1 MDNQNTTP
9 VRSTPP
15 IQTPEEKRAERM
27 KYLKRQRAIR
37 MGAIALAIVLSIIS
51 LCVSCSTRRA
61 VSDLAAK
68 LSAKKAAQEQLLA
81 QEASAS
87 EEEVPAEVT
96 QLPDGAV
103 SVTLSFIGDVTLS
116 SNEGADYS
124 GSFEEYYDK
133 YGDGYFFQNV
143 RSIFEGDDLT
153 IANLEG
159 TFTASTNRTDKQ
171 WTFKADPSYVSI
183 LTKSSIDCVNV
194 ANNHTHDYG
203 DEGYVDTLAA
213 LDNAGVSRFGG
224 DYTTIV
230 EVKGIKIGF
239 SGINECDD
247 GIGCKTQA
255 VENVKKLKE
264 NGAQIIICAF
274 HWGDENSY
282 TPSDVHTALAKAV
295 IDEGAD
301 LVVAHHP
308 RVLQGIST
316 YKGKYICYSLGNFCS
331 GGNTECRDKDTIIFQ
346 QSFVLLNGQVQDNTD
361 YTIIPCS
368 ISTETTANTFCPTP
382 ASGDDAQRILTK
394 LYDMSAQLEGGISP
408 KEDTSALGSA
418 ASEVSPSPAA

>member
-183 LTKSSIDCVNV
+183 LTKGGIDCVNV

-247 GIGCKTQA
+247 GIGCKAQA

-264 NGAQIIICAF
+264 NGAQIIICSF

-382 ASGDDAQRILTK
+382 ASGDDAQRIFTK
-394 LYDMSAQLEGGISP
+394 LYDMSAQLEGGISS
-408 KEDTSALGSA
+408 KDTDPTGSSLEEAAPSA
-418 ASEVSPSPAA
+418 PAA

>member
-1 MDNQNTTP
+1 M
-9 VRSTPP
+9 
-15 IQTPEEKRAERM
+15 
-27 KYLKRQRAIR
+27 
-37 MGAIALAIVLSIIS
+37 
-51 LCVSCSTRRA
+51 
-61 VSDLAAK
+61 
-68 LSAKKAAQEQLLA
+68 
-81 QEASAS
+81 
-87 EEEVPAEVT
+87 
-96 QLPDGAV
+96 
-103 SVTLSFIGDVTLS
+103 
-116 SNEGADYS
+116 
-124 GSFEEYYDK
+124 
-133 YGDGYFFQNV
+133 
-143 RSIFEGDDLT
+143 
-153 IANLEG
+153 EG

-183 LTKSSIDCVNV
+183 LTKGGIDCVNV

-264 NGAQIIICAF
+264 NGAQIIICSF

-382 ASGDDAQRILTK
+382 ASGDRCPTDSYQTIRHERPA
-394 LYDMSAQLEGGISP
+394 GGRHLFQGYGPHRFLSGG
-408 KEDTSALGSA
+408 SRALCTGRLNTEA
-418 ASEVSPSPAA
+418 GLPPV